1 MKEMELRNVKGT
13 TDYSPKEQ
21 YIRNIKK
28 CI

>member
-21 YIRNIKK
+21 YIRKK
-28 CI
+28 RFKN